1 MQHATPQGTGTARPP
16 TRSRALS
23 FRARLLLAGAGLTTL
38 VVAGILG
45 GMEVVVRREIL
56 SRLEHEIDNTTEAL
70 QANLLGGLA
79 RMSAEARVVSE
90 EPRLKAVVHMPDI
103 DSATRDDVALEL
115 KEGIG
120 WDLLGLADPS
130 GRLLTLVGAVG
141 EADPPAAVQD
151 ALRTRMAQGYW
162 LEGGHLYQTVAV
174 RLAFGEQVVGA
185 LMAGVDLS
193 DDRAEELHQAT
204 HAEVAFFDRERLVAS
219 SVSAEPQRLALAD
232 LGRGELPREAR
243 LGGET
248 FVLRQ
253 LPLGTGEVRAVV
265 LQSKEAA
272 LGPYLRL
279 RRAVL
284 GVGALALLLSVGLA
298 ALMARSMAR
307 PVAALAET
315 ARAVAAGK
323 LDVHI
328 ELSGGKELEDLGATF
343 NEMVAEVAHQ
353 RRRDEL
359 ASFLVHDLK
368 SPLTSVLLQARML
381 AADDSLSSDAREA
394 SRDVVTAAE
403 AVLGMVVDLL
413 DVASSVDGQ
422 LIPQKEDFDLAE
434 LLEQVRRGAAGR
446 AAMRRQKV
454 AVALEGPRPIRADRD
469 LLRRVLDNLLDNSF
483 KYTPPG
489 GTIAIEYRASEPG
502 SVEVRVRD
510 EGPGI
515 PESMRE
521 RIFDKYF
528 RLDRDAFVHGRISR
542 GLGLVF
548 CRAAVEA
555 HGGRI
560 WVEDNAPKG
569 TTFCLRLP
577 IGA

>member
-1 MQHATPQGTGTARPP
+1 M
-16 TRSRALS
+16 
-23 FRARLLLAGAGLTTL
+23 
-38 VVAGILG
+38 VAGILV
-45 GMEVVVRREIL
+45 GMELVVRREIL
-56 SRLEHEIDNTTEAL
+56 ARLETEIDNTTEAL
-70 QANLLGGLA
+70 QASLLGTLA
-79 RMSAEARVVSE
+79 RISAEARVVSE

-115 KEGIG
+115 REGIG
-120 WDLLGLADPS
+120 WDILGLADPD

-141 EADPPAAVQD
+141 EADPPAAVGD
-151 ALRTRMAQGYW
+151 SLLTGMSQGYW

-174 RLAFGEQVVGA
+174 RLAFGDQVVGA

-193 DDRAEELHQAT
+193 DDRAEELRQAT
-204 HAEVAFFDRERLVAS
+204 HAHVAFFDRDRLVAAS
-219 SVSAEPQRLALAD
+219 IASGPQRTALAE
-232 LGRGELPREAR
+232 LGRSNLPREAR
-243 LGGET
+243 LGGES
-248 FVLRQ
+248 FLLRE
-253 LPLGTGEVRAVV
+253 LPLGTGEVRAVA

-284 GVGALALLLSVGLA
+284 AIGGVALLAAVGLA
-298 ALMARSMAR
+298 ALMSRSLAR
-307 PVAALAET
+307 PVGRLAEL
-315 ARAVAAGK
+315 ARAVAAGN
-323 LDVHI
+323 LDVRMD
-328 ELSGGKELEDLGATF
+328 LKGAKELRELGATF
-343 NEMVAEVAHQ
+343 NEMVQEVAHQ

-381 AADDSLSSDAREA
+381 AADESLSPAAREGA
-394 SRDVVTAAE
+394 GDVVAAAE
-403 AVLGMVVDLL
+403 SVLGMVLDLL

-422 LIPQKEDFDLAE
+422 LVPQREEFDLAE
-434 LLEQVRRGAAGR
+434 LVEQVRRSAAGR
-446 AAMRRQKV
+446 AALRRQRV
-454 AVALEGPRPIRADRD
+454 TVTAEGPLRIVADRD

-489 GTIAIEYRASEPG
+489 GTIGVECRPG
-502 SVEVRVRD
+502 GPGEVELRVRD

-515 PESMRE
+515 PEAMRE

-528 RLDRDAFVHGRISR
+528 RLDRDAFVHGRVSR

-548 CRAAVEA
+548 CRAAAEA

-560 WVEDNAPKG
+560 WVEDNVPRG

-577 IGA
+577 LGA

>member
-1 MQHATPQGTGTARPP
+1 
-16 TRSRALS
+16 
-23 FRARLLLAGAGLTTL
+23 

-56 SRLEHEIDNTTEAL
+56 ARLEAELDNTTAAL
-70 QANLLGGLA
+70 QASLLGGLA

-120 WDLLGLADPS
+120 WDLLGLADPT
-130 GRLLTLVGAVG
+130 GRLVTLVGAVG
-141 EADPPAAVQD
+141 EADPPGAVAD
-151 ALRTRMAQGYW
+151 ALSTRMAQGYW

-193 DDRAEELHQAT
+193 DERAEELHQAT
-204 HAEVAFFDRERLVAS
+204 HADVAFFDRGRLVS
-219 SVSAEPQRLALAD
+219 TSIDSAAQRRALAE
-232 LGRGELPREAR
+232 LGRSALPREAV
-243 LGGET
+243 LGGEQ
-248 FVLRQ
+248 FLLRE

-265 LQSKEAA
+265 FQSKEAA

-284 GVGALALLLSVGLA
+284 GVGALALLAAVGLS

-307 PVAALAET
+307 PVARLGEL
-315 ARAVAAGK
+315 ARAVAAGN
-323 LDVHI
+323 LDVRV
-328 ELSGGKELEDLGATF
+328 EPSGAGGKEIEDLGATF
-343 NEMVAEVAHQ
+343 NEMVKEVAHQ

-381 AADDSLSSDAREA
+381 AADDSLSPDAREA

-422 LIPQKEDFDLAE
+422 LVPQKEEFELGD
-434 LLEQVRRGAAGR
+434 LLEQVRRGASGR
-446 AAMRRQKV
+446 AAMRRQQVTV
-454 AVALEGPRPIRADRD
+454 AVPGKQALRADRD

-489 GTIAIEYRASEPG
+489 GRIALEFALPEAG
-502 SVEVRVRD
+502 SVEIRVRD

-515 PESMRE
+515 PEAMRE

-528 RLDRDAFVHGRISR
+528 RLDRDAFVHGRVSR

-577 IGA
+577 LGA